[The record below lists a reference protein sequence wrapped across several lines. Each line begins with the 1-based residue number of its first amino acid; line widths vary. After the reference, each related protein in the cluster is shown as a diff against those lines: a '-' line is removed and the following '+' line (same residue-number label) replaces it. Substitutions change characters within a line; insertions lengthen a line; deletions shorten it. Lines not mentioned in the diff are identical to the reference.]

1 MTITVYSANP
11 DCQGCKLTKRQLGA
25 RGIRYSEATP
35 TDAVLAT
42 VRALGLE
49 LTAPIVQA
57 GEQIWTGFR
66 PDRIDALASAL
77 NAA

>member
-1 MTITVYSANP
+1 MTITLYSSNP
-11 DCQGCKLTKRQLGA
+11 NCQPCRLTKAKLARLGLDYA
-25 RGIRYSEATP
+25 EASP
-35 TDAVLAT
+35 TDEVMAT

-57 GEQIWTGFR
+57 GDDIWTGFR
-66 PDRIDALASAL
+66 PDRIDALASAI